1 MNRIRYKIFS
11 FKMITLSCRVVE
23 QVLHLWIKIIA
34 NKLRKFLSKGPKYR
48 KNRIVDYQKSK
59 ENIITGINSCIQS
72 CRNKHDVSISSF
84 SDDVVKELQ
93 YQHLMKKLAISQQ
106 KKQQKKLK

>member
-1 MNRIRYKIFS
+1 
-11 FKMITLSCRVVE
+11 MITLPCRVVE
-23 QVLHLWIKIIA
+23 QVLHLWMKIIA

-48 KNRIVDYQKSK
+48 KNRIVDYQKAK

-84 SDDVVKELQ
+84 CECKGATISATDEKISHLSTKETAE
-93 YQHLMKKLAISQQ
+93 KIKIN
-106 KKQQKKLK
+106 